1 MHADGSERGGRGIAI
16 LGGGAA
22 AFAAAIQ
29 AAEGGAAVTLIEAGT
44 PGGTCVNTGCVPS
57 KIMIRGAQLAHQ
69 QAHHPFQ
76 GVAKGAPVIDRARMV
91 AQQQERVAQLRHAR
105 YERRVASDPRIAL
118 RRGRA
123 RFADA
128 HTLKLTQPDGTEA
141 TLAADRILI
150 ATGRSPDVA
159 DTPGLS
165 GTPFWT
171 SEQALVTHELP
182 RHLIVYGASAVG
194 VELAQAF
201 LRLGAGVTLIA
212 RSTVLSREDPALGA
226 ALAATL
232 AAEGMRVL
240 THTTIR
246 RVRHDRARFAV
257 DLSRGEPLEGDRLLV
272 ATGRRPNTAGLGLES
287 LGVKTANDGAI
298 VVDSRLRTSIPH
310 IYAAGDCTTLPQY
323 VYVAAAA
330 GRHAA
335 INMLGGD
342 AALDLSIVPAVTFTD
357 PQVATVGLSEATAKA
372 QGLDAE
378 SRTLALD
385 EIPRALVNF
394 ETTGFVKLVAERRS
408 GRLLGAQVFAP
419 EAGEMIQSAALALR
433 AQMTVRDI
441 ADQLFPYLTMV
452 EGLKL
457 CALAFFGD
465 VKKLSCCAG

>member
-1 MHADGSERGGRGIAI
+1 MYTDGSGRGSVEIVI
-16 LGGGAA
+16 LGGGSA

-76 GVAKGAPVIDRARMV
+76 GIGKSVPAVDRARMV
-91 AQQQERVAQLRHAR
+91 TQQQDRVAQLRDSK
-105 YERRVASDPRIAL
+105 YERLVATDPRITL
-118 RRGRA
+118 LRGRA
-123 RFADA
+123 RFADV
-128 HTLKLTQPDGTEA
+128 HTLELVKPDGTTVA
-141 TLAADRILI
+141 LTADRILI
-150 ATGRSPDVA
+150 ATGRAPNVG

-171 SEQALVTHELP
+171 STEALIEPQLP
-182 RHLIVYGASAVG
+182 PHLIVYGASVVA

-201 LRLGAGVTLIA
+201 LRLGAAVTMIA
-212 RSTVLSREDPALGA
+212 RSTVLSREDPALGTG
-226 ALAATL
+226 LQATL
-232 AAEGMRVL
+232 EADGMRIL
-240 THTTIR
+240 THSVIK
-246 RVRHDRARFAV
+246 RVRYDGTRFDV
-257 DLSRGEPLEGDRLLV
+257 DVGRGERVEGDRLLV
-272 ATGRRPNTAGLGLES
+272 ATGRRPNTAGLGLEA
-287 LGVKTANDGAI
+287 LGVETAADGAI
-298 VVDSRLRTSIPH
+298 VVDRHLRTSVPH
-310 IYAAGDCTTLPQY
+310 IYAAGDCTALPQY

-357 PQVATVGLSEATAKA
+357 PQVATVGLSEAAAKA
-372 QGLDAE
+372 KGFEAE

-385 EIPRALVNF
+385 EVPRALVNF
-394 ETTGFVKLVAERRS
+394 ETTGFVKMVAERRS
-408 GRLLGAQVFAP
+408 GKLLGVQIFAP
-419 EAGEMIQSAALALR
+419 EAGEIIQNAALALR
-433 AQMTVRDI
+433 ARMTVRDM

-452 EGLKL
+452 ESLKL

-465 VKKLSCCAG
+465 IKKLSCCAG